1 MNSHIEDYIRKHN
14 IRIEYSN
21 EVSFPAKKFD
31 TPKGPVII
39 VNSTLREEEQNQAIL
54 HELGHNV
61 YDKEVAGSYTDD
73 DKAHSKME
81 SNANKYMLQETLN
94 QYRAETDIDPHDINS
109 IDFLEHHNL
118 NLNLDSITRTLINE
132 MINAENNRRTK

>member
-14 IRIEYSN
+14 IHIEYSN

-39 VNSTLREEEQNQAIL
+39 VNSALREEEQNQAIL
-54 HELGHNV
+54 HELGHNF

-73 DKAHSKME
+73 DNVHSKME
-81 SNANKYMLQETLN
+81 SNANKYMLQVTLN

-118 NLNLDSITRTLINE
+118 NLNLDSIT
-132 MINAENNRRTK
+132 